1 LVPQNNF
8 KLEGKNFVFT
18 KEININEAKNDPHII
33 IPHPDGEMKIRIPN
47 NGSTKTPLRIRGKGY
62 DPNSSDLFVKLEFFL
77 NDLIN

>member
-1 LVPQNNF
+1 
-8 KLEGKNFVFT
+8 
-18 KEININEAKNDPHII
+18 
-33 IPHPDGEMKIRIPN
+33 MKIRIPN